1 MTLKDHIKQ
10 VVGEEKF
17 KNLLSEVQENISIE
31 TKSFR
36 NVKYIS
42 NGCLIIGFLCLF
54 FPPFWIGAAIL
65 LVIGMATH
73 MIKAGVQKK
82 LDIFNEVW
90 FFLTEELENS
100 EENIDRYKYLIDQL

>member
-10 VVGEEKF
+10 LVGEEEF
-17 KNLLSEVQENISIE
+17 NNVLSEVKENISVE
-31 TKSFR
+31 TKNFR
-36 NVKYIS
+36 NTKYIS

-82 LDIFNEVW
+82 LDIFKEVW

-100 EENIDRYKYLIDQL
+100 EEILIATNI

>member
-1 MTLKDHIKQ
+1 MTFKDHIKQ
-10 VVGEEKF
+10 LVGEEEF
-17 KNLLSEVQENISIE
+17 KSLLSEVQENISIE
-31 TKSFR
+31 TKNFR
-36 NVKYIS
+36 NTKYIS

>member
-10 VVGEEKF
+10 VVGEEEF
-17 KNLLSEVQENISIE
+17 KSLLSEVQENISVE
-31 TKSFR
+31 TKNFR
-36 NVKYIS
+36 NTKYIS